1 MTEERSPLRI
11 VWDGHRRSEWDRLAD
26 AAPACP
32 FEQSWIYGEAY
43 ARHGGEAVRRGI
55 AFDGESPLALV
66 QAFTRRFG
74 SLVTLVQILRGPVLL
89 ASDAAPDAVAALY
102 RRIETEIRRPGR
114 EILFWTPEL
123 AAGAEAIAAMRACGM
138 RRVVTGHA
146 SARLDLTKD
155 EPSLRAALHGKWRN
169 ALVQAEAAALRV
181 ESAGGGDALAWLIE
195 RYGMLRSRRAFGGPS
210 AELLLH
216 ALAHAR
222 AADVVALRAFSGN
235 QPVAG
240 ALFLRHG
247 RCASYLVGWTADEG
261 RPLNAGALLLWQ
273 GLLALKERGA
283 ATLDLG
289 GIDTRRAPG
298 IARFK
303 LGTGAAAYVLAGTF
317 V

>member
-1 MTEERSPLRI
+1 MTEERLPLRI
-11 VWDGHRRSEWDRLAD
+11 VWDGHLRSEWDRLAD
-26 AAPACP
+26 AAPDCP

-43 ARHGGEAVRRGI
+43 ARHDGEAVRRGI
-55 AFDGESPLALV
+55 AFDGEAPLALV

-74 SLVTLVQILRGPVLL
+74 GLVTLVQILRGPVLL

-102 RRIETEIRRPGR
+102 RRIKTEVRRPGR

-123 AAGAEAIAAMRACGM
+123 PAGEEAVAAMRACGL

-146 SARLDLTKD
+146 SARIDLTAE

-169 ALVQAEAAALRV
+169 ALARAEAAALRV
-181 ESAGGGDALAWLIE
+181 ESSGGGTLAWLIE
-195 RYGMLRSRRAFGGPS
+195 RYGTLRSRRSFGGPS
-210 AELLLH
+210 TELLVR

-222 AADVVALRAFSGN
+222 PADVVALRAFSGN
-235 QPVAG
+235 EAVAG

-247 RCASYLVGWTADEG
+247 RCASYLIGWTADEG

-273 GLLALKERGA
+273 GMIALKERGG

-303 LGTGAAAYVLAGTF
+303 MGTGGAPYVLAGTF

>member
-1 MTEERSPLRI
+1 MTGDRSPLRI

-43 ARHGGEAVRRGI
+43 ARRDGEAVRRGI
-55 AFDGESPLALV
+55 AFDGEVPLAFV

-74 SLVTLVQILRGPVLL
+74 KLVTLVQILRGPVLL
-89 ASDAAPDAVAALY
+89 ARDAAPDTVAALY
-102 RRIETEIRRPGR
+102 RQIKAEIRRPGR

-123 AAGAEAIAAMRACGM
+123 PAGEDAIAAMRACGL

-146 SARLDLTKD
+146 SARIDLTKD
-155 EPSLRAALHGKWRN
+155 EASLRAALHGKWRN
-169 ALVQAEAAALRV
+169 ALVRSEAAALRV
-181 ESAGGGDALAWLIE
+181 ESAGGADALAWLIE
-195 RYGMLRSRRAFGGPS
+195 HYGMLRSRRAFGGP
-210 AELLLH
+210 AADLLVH

-222 AADVVALRAFSGN
+222 PADIVALRAFSGN
-235 QPVAG
+235 QAVAG

-247 RCASYLVGWTADEG
+247 RCASYLIGWTADEG

-273 GLLALKERGA
+273 GTIALKERGA
-283 ATLDLG
+283 ALLDLG

-303 LGTGAAAYVLAGTF
+303 LGTGGAPYILAGTF
-317 V
+317 A